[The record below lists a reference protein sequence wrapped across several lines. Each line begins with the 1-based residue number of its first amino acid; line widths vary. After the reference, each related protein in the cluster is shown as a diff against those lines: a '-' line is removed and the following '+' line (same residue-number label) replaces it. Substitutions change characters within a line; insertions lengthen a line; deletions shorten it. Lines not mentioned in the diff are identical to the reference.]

1 MKQMKV
7 VQRASMKAL
16 NEQNTAIY
24 YMANKLMILLDF
36 IKVMPVF
43 NQYCIKL
50 LGAMLK
56 ELSPVKSKSPVGNQ
70 FISLCMYMRTQYS
83 LHLMT

>member
-1 MKQMKV
+1 MKQMKGV
-7 VQRASMKAL
+7 FFRASMKAL

-24 YMANKLMILLDF
+24 YMANKLMILLHF

-43 NQYCIKL
+43 YQYCIKL

-56 ELSPVKSKSPVGNQ
+56 ELSPV
-70 FISLCMYMRTQYS
+70 
-83 LHLMT
+83 

>member
-1 MKQMKV
+1 
-7 VQRASMKAL
+7 MKAL

-56 ELSPVKSKSPVGNQ
+56 ELSPVKSKSPLE
-70 FISLCMYMRTQYS
+70 ISSYLFACICAHSIRS
-83 LHLMT
+83 IS